1 MKTHADMVRNKAWQK
16 CEAGHKSHDIIT
28 VPTDLGDMF
37 IYDFEKY
44 MGFDGYC
51 SGQDDISKTL
61 KLYGRWEVEET
72 ALVRKVLETGN
83 RNAKI
88 IDIGAHI
95 GWFSKLAQS
104 MGYKYIYG
112 FEADD
117 ENIELYKNNTAHE
130 CWITSIW
137 FDENASLK
145 DEQGLN
151 DNGRIEL
158 LKIDIEGAERHAI
171 SAVRH
176 LLPNVDNILI
186 EVSPVF
192 NDSYPELIDSLRAD
206 GFKVFNM
213 DGTPFNFQY
222 DFDQTNLWLT
232 RHDV

>member
-28 VPTDLGDMF
+28 VPTDLGDML

-72 ALVRKVLETGN
+72 ALVRKVLADGN
-83 RNAKI
+83 REAKI
-88 IDIGAHI
+88 IDIGAHV
-95 GWFSKLAQS
+95 GWFSKLAQT
-104 MGYKYIYG
+104 MGYKHIYG

-117 ENIELYKNNTAHE
+117 ENIELYLKNTDTK
-130 CWITSIW
+130 CQITSIW
-137 FDENASLK
+137 FDENATLK
-145 DEQGLN
+145 GVHGL
-151 DNGRIEL
+151 DDGGRIEL

-171 SAVRH
+171 SAVSH
-176 LLPNVDNILI
+176 LLPDVDNILI

-192 NDSYPELIDSLRAD
+192 NGSYPELINDLVTE
-206 GFKVFNM
+206 GFQVFNM

-232 RHDV
+232 RRDV

>member
-72 ALVRKVLETGN
+72 ALVRRVLETGN
-83 RNAKI
+83 REALI
-88 IDIGAHI
+88 IDVGAHV

-104 MGYKYIYG
+104 MGYTNIKGY
-112 FEADD
+112 EADT
-117 ENIELYKNNTAHE
+117 ENIELYLKNTGTKCE
-130 CWITSIW
+130 ITNIW
-137 FDENASLK
+137 FDENAEVEFK
-145 DEQGLN
+145 A
-151 DNGRIEL
+151 GRVEL

-171 SAVRH
+171 NTLRH
-176 LLPNVDNILI
+176 TIPLVDNILI

-192 NDSYPELIDSLRAD
+192 NDSYPDLIESLRAD

-222 DFDQTNLWLT
+222 DFNQTNLWLT
-232 RHDV
+232 RRDV